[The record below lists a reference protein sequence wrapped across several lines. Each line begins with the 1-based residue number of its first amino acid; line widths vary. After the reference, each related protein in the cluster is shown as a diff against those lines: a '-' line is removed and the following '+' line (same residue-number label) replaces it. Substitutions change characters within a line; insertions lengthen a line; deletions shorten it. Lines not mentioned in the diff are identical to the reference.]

1 MPFTLGDLILIELSL
16 VRDMKDLDL
25 SMQAGQQY
33 IEIIGRVE
41 QAISQLRAAAQQQ
54 GGQELLPV
62 SGKGGD

>member
-25 SMQAGQQY
+25 SMQCGQQY

-41 QAISQLRAAAQQQ
+41 QAISTLRAAALKQ
-54 GGQELLPV
+54 GGVELQLP
-62 SGKGGD
+62 SANGGD